1 MDENILLINLVID
14 ERLRTITIPN
24 NGAVFGVVGDIEV
37 NRVRFTMPRYYSG
50 FDMSEF
56 TARVN
61 YVNANNV
68 GNYYVADDM
77 AGDDDET
84 SFTWLMAPDVTAYSG
99 DVRFSI
105 KLYKKQDDK
114 ITKSF
119 NTRPGTGRVLGG
131 LDVEQQVTPE
141 QQLTILEKIEADVK
155 MDIDKYMET
164 TSKQKVDEYVNASAK
179 SNIDEY
185 VTKTVKPS
193 IETYVNNVTSKALE
207 KTNENIE
214 SLDGKV
220 TKINEALAGVDDLIG
235 EVS

>member
-37 NRVRFTMPRYYSG
+37 NRVKFTMPRYYSG

-61 YVNANNV
+61 YVNANNI

-77 AGDDDET
+77 VGDDDGV

-105 KLYKKQDDK
+105 KLYEKQDDK

-193 IETYVNNVTSKALE
+193 IETYVNNVTSKAL
-207 KTNENIE
+207 
-214 SLDGKV
+214 
-220 TKINEALAGVDDLIG
+220 
-235 EVS
+235 